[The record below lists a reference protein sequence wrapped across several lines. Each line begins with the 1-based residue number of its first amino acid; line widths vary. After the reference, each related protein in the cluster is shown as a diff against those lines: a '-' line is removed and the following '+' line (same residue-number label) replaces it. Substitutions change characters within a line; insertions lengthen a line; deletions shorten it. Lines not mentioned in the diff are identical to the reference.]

1 MINLDITDYTPEEL
15 NEICYQEDIAEEQL
29 DSYVDSWFQNRIF
42 NLTTVLYQCGLP
54 MRRWFIS

>member
-1 MINLDITDYTPEEL
+1 MILG
-15 NEICYQEDIAEEQL
+15 
-29 DSYVDSWFQNRIF
+29 FKNRIF